1 MVACN
6 RTIRQVFLFGPGKI
20 PALFY
25 FMYRGRCLLTISPAS
40 VIVKNTVY
48 LLR

>member
-25 FMYRGRCLLTISPAS
+25 FAGMQPMPLDNFSCKRYC
-40 VIVKNTVY
+40 
-48 LLR
+48 

>member
-25 FMYRGRCLLTISPAS
+25 FTYC
-40 VIVKNTVY
+40 V
-48 LLR
+48 LRTLPLDNFSCKRYC